1 MSEDESIKLYS
12 YFRSSA
18 AYRVRIA
25 LAIKELPVDIIPIN
39 LAGGEQSSDHYL
51 SINPQGLVPTLADK
65 NLILNQSLAVIEY
78 LDEAY
83 GDYRLLPGNAIARA
97 EVRGLAQQ
105 IAMDIHPL
113 NNLRVLKYLQK
124 ELNVSEE
131 DKTRWYQHWIA
142 EGFTAFERT
151 LERIQMQNLSG
162 DKCKKFVVLES
173 CEGLEGREGLEG
185 GAGKFCWKNTVTL
198 ADICLV
204 PQVYNARRFGCDL
217 APYPLIQSI
226 DRHCC
231 RMSAFMRAHPE
242 SQIDS
247 TV

>member
-1 MSEDESIKLYS
+1 MSEYDSLKLYS

-25 LAIKELPVDIIPIN
+25 LAIKDLPVDIIPIN
-39 LAGGEQSSDHYL
+39 LADGEQQSDDYL
-51 SINPQGLVPTLADK
+51 SINPQGFVPALGDK

-83 GDYRLLPGNAIARA
+83 GDYRLLPGNAIERA
-97 EVRGLAQQ
+97 QVRGLAQQ
-105 IAMDIHPL
+105 IAMDVHPL
-113 NNLRVLKYLQK
+113 NNLRVLKYLRN

-131 DKTRWYQHWIA
+131 DSTRWYHHWIA
-142 EGFTAFERT
+142 EGFSALEKT
-151 LERIQMQNLSG
+151 LEHNM
-162 DKCKKFVVLES
+162 KKSVERSTERYEAEKQKV
-173 CEGLEGREGLEG
+173 
-185 GAGKFCWKNTVTL
+185 KYCWKNTVTL
-198 ADICLV
+198 ADVCLI

-217 APYPLIQSI
+217 DPYPLIQAI

-231 RMSAFMRAHPE
+231 QMSAFMCAHPE

-247 TV
+247 KVRLE